1 MVISQL
7 DQTHTSV
14 PLS

>member
-7 DQTHTSV
+7 DQDQTCR
-14 PLS
+14 